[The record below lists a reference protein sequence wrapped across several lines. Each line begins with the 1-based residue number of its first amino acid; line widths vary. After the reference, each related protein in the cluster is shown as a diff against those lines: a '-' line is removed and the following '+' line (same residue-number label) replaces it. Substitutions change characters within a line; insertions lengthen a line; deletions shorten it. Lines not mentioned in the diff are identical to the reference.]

1 MKLGMVYHQL
11 VAAGGLENY
20 LIEFSRRLS
29 EAGHELTFVTSRINA
44 EVAGKLKGEVKMLR
58 RSKGSALLRL
68 WQFSRD
74 AAEVVPTLGVDR
86 VLGFGHT
93 VRHDV
98 HRAGGGCHAHY
109 SELLP
114 FWKRYG
120 VKNLLA
126 LHLERQLYTGG
137 KTAHFVTNSNE
148 VTADLA
154 GRYGVDAG
162 QFTTIHTA
170 VEGAVFRPAEDQ
182 GAVREEV
189 RREMKTDLG
198 AKVLLF
204 VSLSHWRKGLD
215 GILEAMVELPE
226 AVLWV
231 VGKGLNRAYL
241 KRVEELGIG
250 GRIRLVAV
258 TKGLVRLYQ
267 AADWF
272 VHPTRY
278 DACANTVLQ
287 SMACGLPGL
296 ISVHDGAVDHV
307 RDGGTGFLLK
317 KPEDV
322 GVLVKEMKAAL
333 SCDEGERRRMGE
345 AARAAV
351 EGLTWERHVGQWEEL
366 LGNLP

>member
-20 LIEFSRRLS
+20 LIEFSRRLA

-44 EVAGKLKGEVKMLR
+44 EVAVKLKGEVKMLR

-74 AAEVVPTLGVDR
+74 AARVVPTLEVDR

-120 VKNLLA
+120 MKNLLA
-126 LHLERQLYTGG
+126 LQLERQLYTGG
-137 KTAHFVTNSNE
+137 GTGHFVTNSNE

-170 VEGAVFRPAEDQ
+170 VEGAVFRPAEDRV
-182 GAVREEV
+182 AMRETV
-189 RREMKTDLG
+189 CRELKTDPK

-215 GILEAMVELPE
+215 VLLEAMAEVPE

-231 VGKGLNRAYL
+231 VGKGLNKGYL

-258 TKGLVRLYQ
+258 TNSLVRLYQ

-296 ISVHDGAVDHV
+296 ISVNDGAVDHL

-317 KPEDV
+317 QPDDPAV
-322 GVLVKEMKAAL
+322 VVKELKVAL
-333 SCDEGERRRMGE
+333 GCDEGERQRMGE

-351 EGLTWERHVGQWEEL
+351 EGLTWERHVRQWEEL
-366 LGNLP
+366 LGSLP

>member
-1 MKLGMVYHQL
+1 MKLAIVYHQL

-20 LIEFSRRLS
+20 LIEFSRRLA
-29 EAGHELTFVTSRINA
+29 EAGHELTFVTSRIDA
-44 EVAGKLKGEVKMLR
+44 EVVAKLKGEVKMLR
-58 RSKGSALLRL
+58 RSKGSAFLRL
-68 WQFSRD
+68 WQFSSD
-74 AAEVVPTLGVDR
+74 AAAVVPKLGVDR
-86 VLGFGHT
+86 VIGFGHT

-120 VKNLLA
+120 IKNLLA
-126 LHLERQLYTGG
+126 LYLERQLYTGG
-137 KTAHFVTNSNE
+137 KTKHFVTNSRE

-154 GRYGVDAG
+154 KRYGTALG
-162 QFTTIHTA
+162 AFTTIHTA
-170 VEGAVFRPAEDQ
+170 VEGKTFKPAEDQ
-182 GAVREEV
+182 SIVREEV
-189 RREMKTDLG
+189 RREMKTDIG

-215 GILEAMVELPE
+215 GLLEAMTDLPG
-226 AVLWV
+226 AVLWI
-231 VGKGLNRAYL
+231 VGKGLGRGYL
-241 KRVEELGIG
+241 KRIEELGIG

-258 TKGLVRLYQ
+258 TNGLVRLYQ

-307 RDGGTGFLLK
+307 REGFTGYLLSQ
-317 KPEDV
+317 PED
-322 GVLVKEMKAAL
+322 GTVLARELKGAL
-333 SCDEGERRRMGE
+333 DCHEDERRKMGE
-345 AARAAV
+345 ASRLAV
-351 EGLTWERHVGQWEEL
+351 EGLTWERHVEQWEDL

>member
-1 MKLGMVYHQL
+1 
-11 VAAGGLENY
+11 
-20 LIEFSRRLS
+20 
-29 EAGHELTFVTSRINA
+29 LTFVTSRINA

-74 AAEVVPTLGVDR
+74 AASVVPTLGVDR

-120 VKNLLA
+120 MKNLLA

-154 GRYGVDAG
+154 GRYGVDSG

-189 RREMKTDLG
+189 RREMK
-198 AKVLLF
+198 
-204 VSLSHWRKGLD
+204 
-215 GILEAMVELPE
+215 
-226 AVLWV
+226 
-231 VGKGLNRAYL
+231 
-241 KRVEELGIG
+241 
-250 GRIRLVAV
+250 GRYPR
-258 TKGLVRLYQ
+258 
-267 AADWF
+267 
-272 VHPTRY
+272 HPW
-278 DACANTVLQ
+278 
-287 SMACGLPGL
+287 
-296 ISVHDGAVDHV
+296 
-307 RDGGTGFLLK
+307 
-317 KPEDV
+317 PEDPWT
-322 GVLVKEMKAAL
+322 AA
-333 SCDEGERRRMGE
+333 
-345 AARAAV
+345 ATHRAKPR
-351 EGLTWERHVGQWEEL
+351 GT
-366 LGNLP
+366 

>member
-1 MKLGMVYHQL
+1 MRLGMVYHQL

-20 LIEFSRRLS
+20 LIEFSRRLV
-29 EAGHELTFVTSRINA
+29 EAGHELTFVTSRISP

-68 WQFSRD
+68 WQFSQD
-74 AAEVVPTLGVDR
+74 AARVVPGLGVDR

-120 VKNLLA
+120 LKNLLA
-126 LHLERQLYTGG
+126 LHLERQLYAGG
-137 KTAHFVTNSNE
+137 ETRHFVTNSNE
-148 VTADLA
+148 VTADLSA
-154 GRYGVDAG
+154 RYGVDRGA
-162 QFTTIHTA
+162 FTTIHTA
-170 VEGAVFRPAEDQ
+170 VEGAVFRPAEDRVM
-182 GAVREEV
+182 VREAV
-189 RREMKTDLG
+189 FRELKTDPS

-215 GILEAMVELPE
+215 GLLEAMVQVPE

-231 VGKGLNRAYL
+231 VGKGLSREYL
-241 KRVEELGIG
+241 KRVEALGIG
-250 GRIRLVAV
+250 GRIRLVPV
-258 TKGLVRLYQ
+258 TNSLVRLYQ

-296 ISVHDGAVDHV
+296 ISVNDGAVDHV

-317 KPEDV
+317 RPQDAA
-322 GVLVKEMKAAL
+322 VL
-333 SCDEGERRRMGE
+333 GEELKRAMRCGEEERAGMGG

-351 EGLTWERHVGQWEEL
+351 AGLTWERHVRQWEDL
-366 LGNLP
+366 LGRL

>member
-1 MKLGMVYHQL
+1 MKLALVYHQL

-20 LIEFSRRLS
+20 LIEFSRRLA

-44 EVAGKLKGEVKMLR
+44 EVAAKLKGEVKMLR
-58 RSKGSALLRL
+58 RPKGSATLRL
-68 WQFSRD
+68 WQFSRE
-74 AAEVVPTLGVDR
+74 AAQVVPKLRVDR

-120 VKNLLA
+120 LKNLLA

-137 KTAHFVTNSNE
+137 ETTRFVTNSNE
-148 VTADLA
+148 VTADLSR
-154 GRYGVDAG
+154 RYGPDSKV
-162 QFTTIHTA
+162 FSTIHTA
-170 VEGAVFRPAEDQ
+170 VEGKVFRPAEDRSAMRE
-182 GAVREEV
+182 AVCREL
-189 RREMKTDLG
+189 KTDVK
-198 AKVLLF
+198 ATVLLF

-215 GILEAMVELPE
+215 GLIEAMAELPE

-231 VGKGLNRAYL
+231 VGKGLNKGYL
-241 KRVEELGIG
+241 KRVEQLGIG
-250 GRIRLVAV
+250 GRIRLVNA
-258 TKGLVRLYQ
+258 TNQLVRLYQ

-296 ISVHDGAVDHV
+296 ISVHDGAIDHV
-307 RDGGTGFLLK
+307 RHGQTGFLLRQPQE
-317 KPEDV
+317 PE
-322 GVLVKEMKAAL
+322 VLRKELKEAL
-333 SCDEGERRRMGE
+333 SMSETDRQKMGLE
-345 AARAAV
+345 ARAAV
-351 EGLTWERHVGQWEEL
+351 EGLTWDRHVRLWEEL